1 MNNINL
7 QKLLSL
13 SQKVQSGKATKDQTD
28 EYMSLLLQNKSITAK
43 QYSDYKS
50 NRNVDDIVNAAVLIG
65 GIVLLGYLLGKLTE

>member
-50 NRNVDDIVNAAVLIG
+50 NRNVDDIVNAAVVIG

>member
-1 MNNINL
+1 MNNSDL

-28 EYMSLLLQNKSITAK
+28 QYMSLLLQNKSITAK

-50 NRNVDDIVNAAVLIG
+50 NRNVDDIVNAAVVIG